1 MKKKGKIALTVLL
14 MFFVLCG
21 LTIGVAVTK
30 KRVEAKKELKVESHQ
45 IDGEQEFHY
54 RDYTIKLLNYQYS
67 SYAQNGE
74 ISLEVSKDNGE
85 MEKPDM
91 MSGGQMVGFG
101 KAHCM
106 RVFLNGSGSIESKG
120 KMSDGKLFVTTKFD
134 LSEQKT
140 GQPGYDEI
148 GQIGIRTVDTPEE
161 ENSDPKMTYHLKNTE
176 PGMEFTS
183 GLTKVKMSSKRIRIL
198 SPIKQAEY
206 VIEVELKNHKKKKI
220 FDITKNMKKA
230 SSVTYDNSEKYQY
243 EYAANLNKGVD
254 IDEIEHVYVNG
265 EQVK

>member
-1 MKKKGKIALTVLL
+1 MNKKIKISLIVALMGLILVGTV
-14 MFFVLCG
+14 VS
-21 LTIGVAVTK
+21 INISR
-30 KRVEAKKELKVESHQ
+30 KRVEAKKELKVENHP
-45 IDGEQEFHY
+45 INGEQEFHY

-101 KAHCM
+101 KDHCM
-106 RVFLNGSGSIESKG
+106 RVILNGSGSIESKG
-120 KMSDGKLFVTTKFD
+120 KLSDGKLFVTTKFD

-140 GQPGYDEI
+140 GQPSYDEI

-161 ENSDPKMTYHLKNTE
+161 IHSDPKMTYHLKNTE

-183 GLTKVKMSSKRIRIL
+183 GLTKVKMSSERIRIL

-230 SSVTYDNSEKYQY
+230 SSVTYDNSENYQY

-265 EQVK
+265 KQVK